1 MRKIVAFALTAL
13 AACVATPPP
22 TDQVAAARA
31 MVGQAQPAVLE
42 APRELEGAQQK
53 LARAEDAMQRGR
65 YDEARR
71 LAEQTEVDARLA
83 LVTAENA
90 RAQRGAAEVERSVE
104 ALRAQ
109 LREQEQK

>member
-13 AACVATPPP
+13 AACAATPPP

-31 MVGQAQPAVLE
+31 MVGQAQPVALE
-42 APRELEGAQQK
+42 APREFDTAQQK

-65 YDEARR
+65 YGDARH
-71 LAEQTEVDARLA
+71 LAEEAEVDARLA
-83 LVTAENA
+83 LATAENA
-90 RAQRGAAEVERSVE
+90 RAQRGAAEVERSIE

-109 LREQEQK
+109 LREQK